1 MQNHLQ
7 IVEGRKKILKVFA
20 VFEYILQFIG
30 LYRFFVIMHV
40 LEEEYSFL
48 EASVLYSLRLKTSC

>member
-20 VFEYILQFIG
+20 VFEYILLFIG
-30 LYRFFVIMHV
+30 LYRFFFIMHA

-48 EASVLYSLRLKTSC
+48 EASNLYSLRLKTSC